1 MFLRRFGCRW
11 FLSSIGSCLFLS
23 LFDDRVLEAEE
34 EYRLIEDLHD
44 LGYLLP
50 CPLRVLLALIGLP
63 QKMDSALDGAEDIEV
78 ASKESASCPE

>member
-1 MFLRRFGCRW
+1 MW

-34 EYRLIEDLHD
+34 EYRLIKDFHD

-50 CPLRVLLALIGLP
+50 CPIRVLLALISLP
-63 QKMDSALDGAEDIEV
+63 QKIDSALDGAEDIEV
-78 ASKESASCPE
+78 ASEESTSCPE